1 MEQKPLIEYPVV
13 YPFKVMGKHEHG
25 FREYVRRLFTRL
37 LGREVSN
44 DSLVERVS
52 NQNKYLSVTVD
63 VLLLSEEQ
71 RVHCYTELKKEKRIL
86 YYL

>member
-1 MEQKPLIEYPVV
+1 MEQKPLIEYPSV

-25 FREYVRRLFTRL
+25 FRDYVRRLFIRL
-37 LGREVSN
+37 LGRDVAD
-44 DSLVERVS
+44 DSLVERTS
-52 NQNKYLSVTVD
+52 QQGKYLSVTID

-71 RVHCYTELKKEKRIL
+71 RVHVYTELKKEKRIL